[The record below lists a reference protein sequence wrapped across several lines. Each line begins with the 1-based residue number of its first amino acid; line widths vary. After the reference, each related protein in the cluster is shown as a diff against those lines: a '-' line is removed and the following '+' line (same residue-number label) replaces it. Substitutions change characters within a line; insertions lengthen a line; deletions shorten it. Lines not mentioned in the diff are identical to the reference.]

1 MRARQRISISELSAL
16 KSSTTELR
24 FADKN
29 FKEAQHRREQF
40 EAEHDMESILSP
52 AECPY
57 TIDELNN
64 LIAEVENSMDEVR
77 TSITPVYTPDGGS
90 SGAA

>member
-1 MRARQRISISELSAL
+1 
-16 KSSTTELR
+16 
-24 FADKN
+24 
-29 FKEAQHRREQF
+29 
-40 EAEHDMESILSP
+40 MESILSP

-77 TSITPVYTPDGGS
+77 TSISQYTRQMEDLQEQLDLRDEKEQEYRRRT
-90 SGAA
+90 